1 MVLNPLPTLKPYKIF
16 KIKKRVVMS
25 KKVLVGMSGGVDS
38 TIAAKLLL
46 DEGYEV
52 EGLYMKLHN
61 SPGYHEIHL
70 ARAQKAAQN
79 LHVKLHVLDLQER
92 FDTQVFYPFIKTYQE
107 GRTPNPCALC
117 NRNLKFGAMIDFAD
131 RIGADFL
138 ATGHY
143 LRHDGTYL
151 IQAEDDTKDQS
162 YFLFYIDK
170 AIVPRLIFPLGE
182 RKKSDIKELAASI
195 DGLESFAAQAESSE
209 ICFVETTY
217 TDLLKEYVEVD
228 KEGEVLNRQGEV
240 VGTHKGYMHYTIGK
254 RKGFTVYGAHDP
266 HFVLEILPKTNQ
278 IIVGKRDEL
287 DTHELEIEHL
297 NMFDERTEFETTV
310 KLRYRSHA
318 VACEVRISG
327 DRAKIKLKE
336 GVYGVASGQAAV
348 FYDGD
353 RLVGGGWII

>member
-1 MVLNPLPTLKPYKIF
+1 
-16 KIKKRVVMS
+16 MS

-38 TIAAKLLL
+38 TVSAKLLI

-70 ARAQKAAQN
+70 ARAQKAADN

-92 FDTQVFYPFIKTYQE
+92 FDENVFNPFVQTYKE

-117 NRNLKFGAMIDFAD
+117 NRNLKFGAMIEYAD
-131 RIGADFL
+131 EIGADFL

-143 LRHDGTYL
+143 LRHDGKYL

-162 YFLFYIDK
+162 YFLFYINR
-170 AIVPRLIFPLGE
+170 AIIPRLIFPLGT
-182 RKKSDIKELAASI
+182 RKKTDIKALAASI
-195 DGLESFAAQAESSE
+195 DGLESFAEQAESSE

-217 TDLLKEYVEVD
+217 TDVLKDYVNVD
-228 KEGEVLNRQGEV
+228 AEGEVLNCNGEV

-254 RKGFTVYGAHDP
+254 RKGFTVHGAHDP

-278 IIVGKRDEL
+278 IVVGKREEL
-287 DTHELEIEHL
+287 NTRSLEIEHL
-297 NMFDERTEFETTV
+297 NMFDNRKSFDTSV
-310 KLRYRSHA
+310 KLRYRSKAIPCHVEIQDNNA
-318 VACEVRISG
+318 RI
-327 DRAKIKLKE
+327 DLKE
-336 GVYGVASGQAAV
+336 PAYGVAAGQAAV

-353 RLVGGGWII
+353 KLLGGGWII